1 MWVSGCINFY
11 VEFNVIG
18 GCSMR
23 VSCKD
28 LKVPEGGG
36 GVCVIHGGALLAPNL
51 ASLPTASLPSMLCCC
66 SK

>member
-1 MWVSGCINFY
+1 MWVSGCIHFY

-28 LKVPEGGG
+28 LRVPEGGG
-36 GVCVIHGGALLAPNL
+36 GVCVLYMEG
-51 ASLPTASLPSMLCCC
+51 LC
-66 SK
+66 